1 MSLLVPSR
9 VPSRMSGR
17 KCLGLI
23 FLSCADARH
32 RGRKVAKGHNIKE
45 KKAPDGE
52 SARGLLDAS
61 IAESSSKDFSDA
73 F

>member
-1 MSLLVPSR
+1 MSLL

-32 RGRKVAKGHNIKE
+32 AVTKVAKGHNIKE
-45 KKAPDGE
+45 KKLPSGE
-52 SARGLLDAS
+52 SGRGLLDAS
-61 IAESSSKDFSDA
+61 IAEASSKDFSDT